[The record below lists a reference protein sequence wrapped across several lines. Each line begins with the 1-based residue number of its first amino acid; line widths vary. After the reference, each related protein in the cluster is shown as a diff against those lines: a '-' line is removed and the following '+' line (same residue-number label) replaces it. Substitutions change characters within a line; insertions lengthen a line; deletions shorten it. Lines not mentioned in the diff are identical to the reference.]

1 VGAASIVD
9 SVEQFILS
17 GRIVDVML
25 AVLVVEV
32 VILSWRHHRTGRGL
46 PPGLLI
52 TNAGAG
58 GSLMLALKAG
68 LTGAGWPWIVAAL
81 LASLAF
87 HVADLRHRW
96 TSARDLPDQ
105 RLTETPHE

>member
-1 VGAASIVD
+1 MD
-9 SVEQFILS
+9 SLEQFIFS
-17 GRIVDVML
+17 GRIVDLML

-32 VILSWRHHRTGRGL
+32 ILLSWRHHRTGRGL
-46 PPGLLI
+46 PPRLLF

-58 GSLMLALKAG
+58 GSLMLALKAV

-81 LASLAF
+81 LASLVF

-96 TSARDLPDQ
+96 INAPNPSPS
-105 RLTETPHE
+105 TEERNAP